1 MKLVTS
7 NAKTFNPPG
16 TIYYTEADRIEA
28 WALDHIAKASSTV
41 IQYETDWNID
51 IEKDED
57 AAVNIDDD
65 DEENAPTFIPRDEL
79 AVNGR
84 SPSVASQVQ
93 QTSGRR
99 GPRGPYKKGAAST
112 TVSESIDSEG
122 RLPGSKDGLG
132 AFPPC
137 SDWAKTMVALKLKG
151 ESNSFSSE

>member
-1 MKLVTS
+1 MTT

-16 TIYYTEADRIEA
+16 SIYYTEADRIEA

-51 IEKDED
+51 IEKDD
-57 AAVNIDDD
+57 DPAVNIDDD
-65 DEENAPTFIPRDEL
+65 DDENPPTSIPTED
-79 AVNGR
+79 ATVNGR
-84 SPSVASQVQ
+84 SPSVISQVQ
-93 QTSGRR
+93 QTNGRR
-99 GPRGPYKKGAAST
+99 GPRGPYKKGAAPI

-137 SDWAKTMVALKLKG
+137 SDWAKMMVALKLKG
-151 ESNSFSSE
+151 MPDCFRI